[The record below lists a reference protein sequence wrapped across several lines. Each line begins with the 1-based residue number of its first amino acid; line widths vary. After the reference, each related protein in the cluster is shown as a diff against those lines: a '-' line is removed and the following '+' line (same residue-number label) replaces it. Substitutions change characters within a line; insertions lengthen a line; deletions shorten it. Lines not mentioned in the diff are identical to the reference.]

1 MSIVTLADGVPFV
14 MVTKLSVILCTR
26 SIVDKFGNVIV
37 GETFSIM
44 SDSVFPLRITIELV
58 IYVERV
64 YSVT

>member
-14 MVTKLSVILCTR
+14 MVTKLSAILCTR
-26 SIVDKFGNVIV
+26 SIVDAFGNVIV
-37 GETFSIM
+37 GETFYIM